1 MTPERWQQVKQI
13 FQSAIERPAS
23 ERDGFISQACADDP
37 DLRSQMAGR
46 SNDGGVWQMQQFARG
61 STDLRESEW
70 SSNGPVRMA
79 GLSKELVSN
88 AMYSDDV
95 LRFRRVL
102 LDLLT

>member
-1 MTPERWQQVKQI
+1 MVDRLHAPEAALARI
-13 FQSAIERPAS
+13 SLRHERICDATRLLFGPADRRAS
-23 ERDGFISQACADDP
+23 VR
-37 DLRSQMAGR
+37 QMNA
-46 SNDGGVWQMQQFARG
+46 GGVWPIQQFARG

-70 SSNGPVRMA
+70 SSNEPVRMA
-79 GLSKELVSN
+79 GLSKELVST